1 MRLAAVLAIA
11 VIVLVGP
18 GLGPGPVSARPA
30 MPGLASLA
38 APAGPALPPA
48 DHPGTTGAAAE
59 GSGAAVETSPG
70 ALRLP
75 ERPAETPAVRLPAAP
90 RGEAS
95 FREPVFYRGL
105 PYGSEALVHPVRLVL
120 NGGFGILQFADHDN
134 RLPRLRFARGA
145 RRMWSDVS
153 APGRTIG
160 IAGWNDFLLREVL
173 PVSAKRHDAQYWPNY
188 TLHLVGGGMSNV
200 MMREWYERHGSRN
213 PSLHAGLTLTA
224 YHVLNEIVEAESRTQ
239 PSTDAVADLLLFN
252 PAGMLIFAHEGV
264 AGFFGNTLHMRDWST
279 QAAID
284 PSSGAIENQG
294 QNFSMKLA
302 LPGES
307 PWSLFYYFGNHG
319 ELGLSYRR
327 PNGSAFSV
335 GAGLRAKS
343 LIELGDG
350 VQTAELVPSYG
361 LFYDRDGSLMFSV
374 TAAKTSRYGV
384 RVNAYPGLLNV
395 RGWTAGLFLLTG
407 RDGGT
412 IAGLHL
418 VQFPVGLAGRR
429 D

>member
-1 MRLAAVLAIA
+1 MRGVASFAFVLVVLA
-11 VIVLVGP
+11 
-18 GLGPGPVSARPA
+18 GLGFEPGAARAWPA
-30 MPGLASLA
+30 SPGLAALA
-38 APAGPALPPA
+38 GANGPALPPA
-48 DHPGTTGAAAE
+48 DDPATQDPASG
-59 GSGAAVETSPG
+59 GSGNAVETAPG
-70 ALRLP
+70 GMRLP
-75 ERPAETPAVRLPAAP
+75 DREPRPRALPLPAAP
-90 RGEAS
+90 RAETGP
-95 FREPVFYRGL
+95 REPVFYRGL

-134 RLPRLRFARGA
+134 RLPRLRFRQGI
-145 RRMWSDVS
+145 RRMWADVS

-173 PVSAKRHDAQYWPNY
+173 PVSAKRRDAQYWPNY

-224 YHVLNEIVEAESRTQ
+224 YHVLNEIVEAESRTR

-252 PAGMLIFAHEGV
+252 PAGMLIFAHDGV
-264 AGFFGNTLHMRDWST
+264 AGFFGNTLRMRDWST
-279 QAAID
+279 QPAID
-284 PSSGAIENQG
+284 PSNGAIENQG
-294 QNFSMKLA
+294 QNFSMKLS

-327 PNGSAFSV
+327 PNGSAFSA

-361 LFYDRDGSLMFSV
+361 FFYDRDGSLMFSV
-374 TAAKTSRYGV
+374 TGAKTSRYGV
-384 RVNAYPGLLNV
+384 RVNAYPGLLKV
-395 RGWTAGLFLLTG
+395 RGWTAGVFVLTG

-412 IAGLHL
+412 IAGLHVVPL
-418 VQFPVGLAGRR
+418 PVGLAARR
-429 D
+429 N